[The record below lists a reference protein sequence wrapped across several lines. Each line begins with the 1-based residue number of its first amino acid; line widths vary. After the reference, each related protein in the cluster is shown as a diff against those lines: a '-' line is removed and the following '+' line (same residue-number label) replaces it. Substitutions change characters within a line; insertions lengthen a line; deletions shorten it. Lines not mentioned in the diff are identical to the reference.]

1 MKTLK
6 NFPAIELDDI
16 YETQMDYFL
25 EEEPDYLLDYLF

>member
-1 MKTLK
+1 MKTFK
-6 NFPAIELDDI
+6 DYPIIELNDI